1 MELNIGPRNKPTQ
14 GKDSSFDKYFWKN
27 MIYIYRMSPDL
38 SVSYPAKKKKPIQ
51 FKMDQTSHCKI
62 WNPEIARG
70 AHGQD
75 RHVKTGHK
83 QGLSE
88 KIYFTNK

>member
-1 MELNIGPRNKPTQ
+1 MELNIGPRKKTHTEKGQ
-14 GKDSSFDKYFWKN
+14 LLWHIVLGKHDIYEWWVQIFLSLTLQKKN
-27 MIYIYRMSPDL
+27 
-38 SVSYPAKKKKPIQ
+38 PIQ
-51 FKMDQTSHCKI
+51 FKMDKTSYCKI
-62 WNPEIARG
+62 WNPEVARG

-88 KIYFTNK
+88 KIYFNNK